1 MTGKV
6 GTALYVS
13 PELCKAKASHYNQ
26 KVDLYSLG
34 IIFFEMCNP
43 PLSTNMERVK
53 LLSQVRQVSATFSTL
68 CQLLVV
74 QI

>member
-13 PELCKAKASHYNQ
+13 PELCKAKSSHYNQ

-34 IIFFEMCNP
+34 IIFFEMCSP
-43 PLSTNMERVK
+43 SLSTGMERVK
-53 LLSQVRQVSATFSTL
+53 ILSLLRQVSGWDRDILSGP
-68 CQLLVV
+68 
-74 QI
+74 